1 MDEIKEFNDWSKIK
15 DQKRLDEEIAI
26 LETRFDISNL
36 TEDEAEWVR
45 QFLILFAEK
54 NITIEDFYDYAENP
68 TNESAIGNIL
78 GGLTGFALGKR
89 MGKVIAKVLGVEKG
103 ILYDMLTSRL
113 FGAALGANLGK
124 RII

>member
-45 QFLILFAEK
+45 QFLILFAEN